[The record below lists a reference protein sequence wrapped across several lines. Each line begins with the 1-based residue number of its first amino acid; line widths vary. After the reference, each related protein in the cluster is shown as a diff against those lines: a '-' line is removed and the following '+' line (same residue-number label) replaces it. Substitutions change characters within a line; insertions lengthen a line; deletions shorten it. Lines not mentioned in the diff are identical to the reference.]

1 MRILIAEDDAVSRRV
16 LLKTLEKWGHEVVVC
31 SDGAQAWNFL
41 QREDSPQLAILDW
54 MMPEMDGLRVCREVR
69 ARAAEP
75 YVYLLLLTAKS
86 QKEDLIVGMEAGADD
101 YLTKPFDA
109 QELRVKLHAG
119 KRVLDL
125 QAELIAAREAL
136 RLQATYDPLTGLRN
150 RGAILDVLKQELA
163 RSAREEKSVGVL
175 MADVDHF
182 KNIND
187 TFRHQVGDTVL
198 REVAARMRSSIR
210 PYDVAGRYGGE
221 EFLIIL
227 PGCDMSTAAMVAERL
242 RVAVEEEPFD
252 SGERK
257 LSITCSLGVASCSAM
272 PETKADWVIGLAD
285 TALYQAKREGR
296 NCVRLAPASECS
308 PGALDR
314 AAARCPQSAN
324 SSKLER
330 SERKALTEDG

>member
-41 QREDSPQLAILDW
+41 QREDAPQLAILDW
-54 MMPEMDGLRVCREVR
+54 MMPEMDGLQVCKEVR
-69 ARAAEP
+69 RRAQEP
-75 YVYLLLLTAKS
+75 YVYLLLLTARS

-109 QELRVKLHAG
+109 QELKVKLHAG

-136 RLQATYDPLTGLRN
+136 RLQATHDPLTSLRN
-150 RGAILDVLKQELA
+150 RGAILDVLQQELA
-163 RSAREEKSVGVL
+163 RSEREDRSVGVV

-182 KNIND
+182 KHIND
-187 TFRHQVGDTVL
+187 TFGHQIGDFVL
-198 REVAARMRSSIR
+198 REVATRMRSSIR

-227 PGCDMSTAAMVAERL
+227 PGCEVSTAAVVAERL
-242 RVAVEEEPFD
+242 RAAVGEQPFD
-252 SGERK
+252 LGEKK

-272 PETKADWVIGLAD
+272 PETKTDWVIGLAD
-285 TALYQAKREGR
+285 AALYQAKSEGR
-296 NCVRLAPASECS
+296 NCVRFARNNECKPGIGDLSEACGTPSASN
-308 PGALDR
+308 L
-314 AAARCPQSAN
+314 
-324 SSKLER
+324 R
-330 SERKALTEDG
+330 SEKS